1 MNNISVRYK
10 NFIGSA
16 LYWMLT
22 IFVGIVDF
30 CLLVGIVTSIMIAAI
45 QLIELL

>member
-1 MNNISVRYK
+1 MRNG

-30 CLLVGIVTSIMIAAI
+30 CLLVGLVSSIMIATI
-45 QLIELL
+45 QLLELL

>member
-1 MNNISVRYK
+1 MSNR

>member
-1 MNNISVRYK
+1 MSNK

-30 CLLVGIVTSIMIAAI
+30 CLLVSIVTSIMIAAI

>member
-1 MNNISVRYK
+1 MKRND
-10 NFIGSA
+10 FIGSA

-30 CLLVGIVTSIMIAAI
+30 CLLVSIVTSIMIAAI
-45 QLIELL
+45 QLLELL